1 MDIKKYE
8 VFLKV
13 LEKGCFAGACE
24 ELGYTQPAITS
35 MMKSMER
42 EIGFPLL
49 RRSNKGIQLT
59 TEGHE
64 VLPLIRQVVEANR
77 RLDLSYERLRG
88 LETGY
93 LRVGVFPTVSFAW
106 MPQILLRFEKQYP
119 GIHVELLEENS
130 LHQLEEWLS
139 AGFIDVAFISR
150 QAEHTFK
157 WIHIKNDPL
166 VAIIPRE
173 HPEAQNGR
181 IEAQQFR
188 QIPIL
193 MCKGKDGLDQ
203 DIMRYF
209 AANGV
214 PELKI
219 RLTSNLDYTIAN
231 MVREGLGVG
240 VLPEL
245 LVRSLF
251 RGDESSVC
259 IRHLDPPAYRELGM
273 ALRQGE
279 DICPVLNCFIKF
291 VKLMANDLKEI

>member
-1 MDIKKYE
+1 MDVKKYE

-13 LEKGCFAGACE
+13 LDKGCFAGACE

-49 RRSNKGIQLT
+49 RRSNKGIKLT
-59 TEGHE
+59 SEGQE
-64 VLPLIRQVVEANR
+64 VLPLIRELVEANR
-77 RLDLSYERLRG
+77 RLSYRYEDLHG
-88 LETGY
+88 LETGQ

-106 MPQILLRFEKQYP
+106 MPQIISRFETYYP
-119 GIHVELLEENS
+119 AIRIELLEENS

-139 AGFIDVAFISR
+139 DGFIDVAFFSR
-150 QAEHTFK
+150 QPEQDFK

-166 VAIIPRE
+166 VALMPRE
-173 HPEAQNGR
+173 HPESVNPHIRA
-181 IEAQQFR
+181 EQFR
-188 QIPIL
+188 DLPIL
-193 MCKGKDGLDQ
+193 MCKGKDGLDA

-231 MVREGLGVG
+231 MVRAGLGVG

-245 LVRSLF
+245 LVNSLF
-251 RGDESSVC
+251 RGEDPDICVRTMS
-259 IRHLDPPAYRELGM
+259 PPAYRELGM
-273 ALRQGE
+273 ALRKEE
-279 DICPVLNCFIKF
+279 DICPALNCFIKF
-291 VKLMANDLKEI
+291 VKLMADELREM